1 MMTKGRGQARTYVCP
16 VCGGHVAESVRVCP
30 YCRSPVATVRCGFCF
45 HMNLPQSLHCS
56 GCGSELG
63 LEPIPQRSG
72 LRACAECGGQF
83 VDHSLLRDLL
93 EARQVYG
100 LKAARR
106 AANPLDQPVRY
117 RPCPVCR
124 TMMNRQNFGRSSGV
138 IVDICSQHGVW
149 FDAGEL
155 PRVLDFV
162 QAGGLLQAKQ
172 QEQPGSHTPPWPSLG
187 NNIGGS
193 ALVPRDALTAGSS
206 LADAAAELTA
216 AVRRFLR
223 R

>member
-1 MMTKGRGQARTYVCP
+1 
-16 VCGGHVAESVRVCP
+16 
-30 YCRSPVATVRCGFCF
+30 
-45 HMNLPQSLHCS
+45 
-56 GCGSELG
+56 
-63 LEPIPQRSG
+63 
-72 LRACAECGGQF
+72 

-124 TMMNRQNFGRSSGV
+124 TMMNRHNFGRSSGV

-172 QEQPGSHTPPWPSLG
+172 QEQPGSHTPRWPSLG

-206 LADAAAELTA
+206 LADAATELAA